1 MRTKKTLLCIP
12 LYLWATVFIALPL
25 LYVVG
30 VSFFARDATWGIS
43 DTFTLANYKM
53 LLDPV
58 YLRVF
63 GRSVLISGVTCVIAL
78 SLGYPFAYC
87 MAKASPKRRTL
98 LMILVIVPF
107 WTSALI
113 RTYGWMILLRADG
126 PINALLLSLGLI
138 QRPLKMLYS
147 LGAVLLGFVYTMLP
161 FMILPCYTAI
171 ERMDWRT
178 VEASRDLG
186 ASPSHAFWTVTLPL
200 TSPGILSGFTLT
212 FVPSMGLFFISDLM
226 GGSKMVIMGNLIQDQ
241 LLRARNMPF
250 GAALAVAMFLFTAL
264 VLWLQKRAGGDPNLF

>member
-1 MRTKKTLLCIP
+1 MRTKKTLLSIP
-12 LYLWATVFIALPL
+12 LYLWTVLFIALPL
-25 LYVVG
+25 LYVIG
-30 VSFFARDATWGIS
+30 VSFFARGATWGVS
-43 DTFTLANYKM
+43 DTLTLANYKM
-53 LLDPV
+53 LLDPL
-58 YLRVF
+58 YLKVF
-63 GRSVLISGVTCVIAL
+63 GRSIMISGVTCVIAL
-78 SLGYPFAYC
+78 LLGYPFAYC

-126 PINALLLSLGLI
+126 PINTFLIQLGLI

-161 FMILPCYTAI
+161 FMILPCFTAI

-178 VEASRDLG
+178 VEAARDLG
-186 ASPSHAFWTVTLPL
+186 ASPSRAFWTVTLPL

-226 GGSKMVIMGNLIQDQ
+226 GGSKMVIVGNLIQDQ
-241 LLRARNMPF
+241 LLRARNTPF